1 MSAWLVPVSRH
12 LRFAQASGRSVETA
26 FAKLQDAAIGGRLD
40 KVVCEMRGPLVDVA
54 AGDQLWFYTDDL
66 EAGVCAYGRAR
77 KPTKTK
83 KPTVTVAIDKA
94 RTRVL
99 AADPLPAVTI
109 RRWVPELRLGAV
121 SLDLRP
127 RALTVLESWQ
137 SERHERDIELL
148 GPIGVTPWRASI
160 KATAARQPARQP
172 SCDDVVGP
180 IARLLRS
187 QDFAVGTLDAGAA
200 EPWLVAR
207 RVRDV
212 VAIDVERVGGAK
224 ARAVALGALGA
235 LREFRWRLE
244 REAAREQRLRGS
256 LWMAFVAKP
265 HEEVISFLEDEEVL
279 VSWQIRNGTVEL
291 TDRSKQRWYQY
302 LGVR

>member
-12 LRFAQASGRSVETA
+12 LRFAQGSGRTVETA
-26 FAKLQDAAIGGRLD
+26 FAKLQDAALTGRLD
-40 KVVCEMRGPLVDVA
+40 KVVCEVRGPLVDVA

-66 EAGVCAYGRAR
+66 EAGVFALGRAR
-77 KPTKTK
+77 KPTKTQ
-83 KPTVTVAIDKA
+83 KPTVTVVLDKT

-109 RRWVPELRLGAV
+109 RRWVPELRQGAV

-127 RALTVLESWQ
+127 RALSVLEGWQ
-137 SERHERDIELL
+137 RDRAERDVELL
-148 GPIGVTPWRASI
+148 GPIGVAPWRAAI
-160 KATAARQPARQP
+160 KATAARQPAR
-172 SCDDVVGP
+172 DEVVGP
-180 IARLLRS
+180 MARLLRS
-187 QDFAVGTLDAGAA
+187 QDFAVGMFDAGAS

-212 VAIDVERVGGAK
+212 VAIDVERARGAR

-235 LREFRWRLE
+235 LREFKWRLE
-244 REAAREQRLRGS
+244 RESARELRLRGS

-265 HEEVISFLEDEEVL
+265 HNDVVAFLEDEEVL
-279 VSWQIRNGTVEL
+279 VSWQHRNGAVEL

>member
-1 MSAWLVPVSRH
+1 MSAWLVPVSRYV
-12 LRFAQASGRSVETA
+12 RFAQASGRTVENA

-40 KVVCEMRGPLVDVA
+40 KAVCELRGPLVDVA
-54 AGDQLWFYTDDL
+54 ASDQLWFYTEDL
-66 EAGVCAYGRAR
+66 EAGVFAIGRAR

-83 KPTVTVAIDKA
+83 KPTVTVALDKT

-99 AADPLPAVTI
+99 AADPLPAITI
-109 RRWVPELRLGAV
+109 RRWVPELRQGSV

-127 RALTVLESWQ
+127 RALTVLEGWQ
-137 SERHERDIELL
+137 QERGERDVELL
-148 GPIGVTPWRASI
+148 SPIGVVPWRSSI
-160 KATAARQPARQP
+160 KAATAKQPAR
-172 SCDDVVGP
+172 DDVVGP
-180 IARLLRS
+180 MARLLRS
-187 QDFAVGTLDAGAA
+187 QDFAIGMFDGGGA

-212 VAIDVERVGGAK
+212 VAIDVERVRGA
-224 ARAVALGALGA
+224 RVRPIALGALGA
-235 LREFRWRLE
+235 LREFKWRLE
-244 REAAREQRLRGS
+244 RESVRELRLRGS

-265 HEEVISFLEDEEVL
+265 HDDLVAFLEDEEVL
-279 VSWQIRNGTVEL
+279 VSWQHRNGAVEL

>member
-1 MSAWLVPVSRH
+1 MPVSRH
-12 LRFAQASGRSVETA
+12 LRFAQASGRTVETA

-40 KVVCEMRGPLVDVA
+40 KVVCELRGPLVDVV
-54 AGDQLWFYTDDL
+54 AGDRLWFYTDDVG
-66 EAGVCAYGRAR
+66 AGVCACGRAR

-109 RRWVPELRLGAV
+109 RRWVPELRQGAV

-137 SERHERDIELL
+137 VERNERDVELL
-148 GPIGVTPWRASI
+148 GPLGVTPWRASI
-160 KATAARQPARQP
+160 KATATRQPAR
-172 SCDDVVGP
+172 DDVVGP

-212 VAIDVERVGGAK
+212 VAIHVERVRG
-224 ARAVALGALGA
+224 ARARSVALGALGA

-244 REAAREQRLRGS
+244 REAARELRLRGS

-265 HEEVISFLEDEEVL
+265 HEDVVAFLEDEEVL
-279 VSWQIRNGTVEL
+279 VSWQLRNGTVEL

>member
-1 MSAWLVPVSRH
+1 
-12 LRFAQASGRSVETA
+12 VETA
-26 FAKLQDAAIGGRLD
+26 FAKLQDVAIAGRLD
-40 KVVCEMRGPLVDVA
+40 KVVCELRGPLVDVA

-66 EAGVCAYGRAR
+66 EAGVCAFGRAR

-109 RRWVPELRLGAV
+109 RRWVPELRQGAV

-137 SERHERDIELL
+137 SERNERDVELL

-160 KATAARQPARQP
+160 KATAVPQPAR
-172 SCDDVVGP
+172 DDVVGS

-212 VAIDVERVGGAK
+212 VAIDVERVRGAR
-224 ARAVALGALGA
+224 ARAVALGALGP

-244 REAAREQRLRGS
+244 REAARELRLRGS
-256 LWMAFVAKP
+256 LWMAFVHKP
-265 HEEVISFLEDEEVL
+265 HEDVVAFLEDEEVL
-279 VSWQIRNGTVEL
+279 VSWQLRNGTVEL

>member
-12 LRFAQASGRSVETA
+12 LRFAQTSGRTVETA
-26 FAKLQDAAIGGRLD
+26 FAKLQDAALTGRLD
-40 KVVCEMRGPLVDVA
+40 KVVCEVRGPLVDVA

-66 EAGVCAYGRAR
+66 EAGVFALGRAR

-83 KPTVTVAIDKA
+83 KPTVTVVLDKT

-109 RRWVPELRLGAV
+109 RRWVPELRQGAV

-127 RALTVLESWQ
+127 RALSVLEGWQ
-137 SERHERDIELL
+137 RDRAARDVELL
-148 GPIGVTPWRASI
+148 GPIGVAPWRAAI
-160 KATAARQPARQP
+160 KATAARQPAR
-172 SCDDVVGP
+172 DEVVGP
-180 IARLLRS
+180 MARLLRS
-187 QDFAVGTLDAGAA
+187 QDFAVGMFDAGAS

-212 VAIDVERVGGAK
+212 VAIDVERARGAR

-235 LREFRWRLE
+235 LREFKWRLE
-244 REAAREQRLRGS
+244 RESARELRLRGS

-265 HEEVISFLEDEEVL
+265 HDDVVAFLEDEEVL
-279 VSWQIRNGTVEL
+279 VSWQHRNGAVEL

>member
-12 LRFAQASGRSVETA
+12 LRFAQASGRTVETA
-26 FAKLQDAAIGGRLD
+26 FAKLQDAALTGRLD
-40 KVVCEMRGPLVDVA
+40 KVVCEVRGPLVDVA

-66 EAGVCAYGRAR
+66 EAGVFALGRAR
-77 KPTKTK
+77 KPTKTQ
-83 KPTVTVAIDKA
+83 KPTVTVVLDKT

-109 RRWVPELRLGAV
+109 RRWVPELRQGAV

-127 RALTVLESWQ
+127 RALSVLEGWQ
-137 SERHERDIELL
+137 RDRAERDVELL
-148 GPIGVTPWRASI
+148 GPIGVAPWRAAI
-160 KATAARQPARQP
+160 KATAARQPAR
-172 SCDDVVGP
+172 DEVVGP
-180 IARLLRS
+180 MARLLRS
-187 QDFAVGTLDAGAA
+187 QDFAVGMFDAGAS

-212 VAIDVERVGGAK
+212 VAIDVERARGAR

-235 LREFRWRLE
+235 LREFKWRLE
-244 REAAREQRLRGS
+244 RESARELRLRGS

-265 HEEVISFLEDEEVL
+265 HNDVVAFLEDEEVL
-279 VSWQIRNGTVEL
+279 VSWQHRNGAVEL

>member
-12 LRFAQASGRSVETA
+12 LRFAQTAGRTVETA
-26 FAKLQDAAIGGRLD
+26 FAKLQDAALTGRLD
-40 KVVCEMRGPLVDVA
+40 KVVCDLRGPLVDVA
-54 AGDQLWFYTDDL
+54 AGDQLWYYTEDL
-66 EAGVCAYGRAR
+66 EAGVFAFGRAR

-83 KPTVTVAIDKA
+83 KPTVTVVLDKA

-109 RRWVPELRLGAV
+109 RRWVPELRQGAV

-127 RALTVLESWQ
+127 RALTVLEGWQ
-137 SERHERDIELL
+137 RERGERDAELL

-160 KATAARQPARQP
+160 KNTAARQPAR
-172 SCDDVVGP
+172 DGVVGP
-180 IARLLRS
+180 MARLLRS
-187 QDFAVGTLDAGAA
+187 QDFAVGLFDGGGS
-200 EPWLVAR
+200 EPWVVAR

-212 VAIDVERVGGAK
+212 VAIDVER
-224 ARAVALGALGA
+224 ARGVRIRAAALGALGA
-235 LREFRWRLE
+235 LREYKWRLE
-244 REAAREQRLRGS
+244 REAARELRLRGS

-265 HEEVISFLEDEEVL
+265 HEDVVAFLEDEDVL
-279 VSWQIRNGTVEL
+279 VSWQHRNGTVEL

>member
-1 MSAWLVPVSRH
+1 M
-12 LRFAQASGRSVETA
+12 ETA

-40 KVVCEMRGPLVDVA
+40 KVVCELRGPLVDVA

-66 EAGVCAYGRAR
+66 EAGVCAFGRAR

-109 RRWVPELRLGAV
+109 RRWVPELRQGAV

-137 SERHERDIELL
+137 SERNERDVELL

-160 KATAARQPARQP
+160 KATAVPQPAR
-172 SCDDVVGP
+172 DDVVGS

-187 QDFAVGTLDAGAA
+187 QDFAVGTLGAGAA

-212 VAIDVERVGGAK
+212 VAIDVERVRGAR
-224 ARAVALGALGA
+224 ARAVALGALGP

-244 REAAREQRLRGS
+244 REAARELRLRGS
-256 LWMAFVAKP
+256 LWMAFVHKP
-265 HEEVISFLEDEEVL
+265 HEDVVAFLEDEEVL
-279 VSWQIRNGTVEL
+279 VSWQLRNGTVEL

>member
-1 MSAWLVPVSRH
+1 VSAWLVPVSRH
-12 LRFAQASGRSVETA
+12 LRFAQASGRTVETA
-26 FAKLQDAAIGGRLD
+26 FAKLQDAALTGRLD
-40 KVVCEMRGPLVDVA
+40 KVVCEVRGPLVDVA

-66 EAGVCAYGRAR
+66 EAGVFALGRAR
-77 KPTKTK
+77 KPTKTQ
-83 KPTVTVAIDKA
+83 KPTVTVMLDKT

-109 RRWVPELRLGAV
+109 RRWVPELRQGAV

-127 RALTVLESWQ
+127 RALSVLEGWQ
-137 SERHERDIELL
+137 RDRAERDVELL
-148 GPIGVTPWRASI
+148 GPIGVAPWRAAI
-160 KATAARQPARQP
+160 KATAARQPAR
-172 SCDDVVGP
+172 DEVVGP
-180 IARLLRS
+180 MARLLRS
-187 QDFAVGTLDAGAA
+187 QDFAVGMFDAGAS

-212 VAIDVERVGGAK
+212 VAIDVERARGAR

-235 LREFRWRLE
+235 LREFKWRLE
-244 REAAREQRLRGS
+244 RESARELRLRGS

-265 HEEVISFLEDEEVL
+265 HNDVVAFLEDEEVL
-279 VSWQIRNGTVEL
+279 VSWQHRNGAVEL

>member
-1 MSAWLVPVSRH
+1 M
-12 LRFAQASGRSVETA
+12 
-26 FAKLQDAAIGGRLD
+26 KLQDAAIGGRLD
-40 KVVCEMRGPLVDVA
+40 KVVCELRGPLVDVA
-54 AGDQLWFYTDDL
+54 AGDQLWFYIDDL
-66 EAGVCAYGRAR
+66 EAGVCAFGRAR

-83 KPTVTVAIDKA
+83 KPTVTVVLDKA

-109 RRWVPELRLGAV
+109 RRWVPELRQGAV

-127 RALTVLESWQ
+127 RALTALESWQ
-137 SERHERDIELL
+137 GERNERDVELL
-148 GPIGVTPWRASI
+148 GPLGVTPWRASI
-160 KATAARQPARQP
+160 KATAIPQPAR
-172 SCDDVVGP
+172 DDVVGP

-212 VAIDVERVGGAK
+212 VAIDVERVRGAR
-224 ARAVALGALGA
+224 ARAVALGAFGA

-244 REAAREQRLRGS
+244 REAVRELRLRGS

-265 HEEVISFLEDEEVL
+265 HEDVVAFLEDEEVL
-279 VSWQIRNGTVEL
+279 VSWQLRNGTVEL